1 MLRVDMGDANIDGR
15 TAGLQSSLVDNGER
29 EGEVAEDRTYRGYL
43 LQVRP
48 QGSGWKVVI
57 HAPGAWFAQNEIPYT
72 RDPDGRDQ
80 VVAEAER
87 AVDGLLNSE

>member
-1 MLRVDMGDANIDGR
+1 M
-15 TAGLQSSLVDNGER
+15 
-29 EGEVAEDRTYRGYL
+29 
-43 LQVRP
+43 
-48 QGSGWKVVI
+48 KVVI
-57 HAPGAWFAQNEIPYT
+57 RAPGAWFAQNAIPYT

>member
-1 MLRVDMGDANIDGR
+1 VSDNTTITTTPADQALLAAEQEIAALRQRVHDLA
-15 TAGLQSSLVDNGER
+15 
-29 EGEVAEDRTYRGYL
+29 
-43 LQVRP
+43 LQVSP
-48 QGSGWKVVI
+48 QGPGWKVVI
-57 HAPGAWFAQNEIPYT
+57 HAPDAWFAQNEIPYT